1 MATSDDSSRT
11 VRTVSISPDGEIHH
25 VRQMMTCWLLA
36 GRHLTP
42 SRQSCWQQR
51 KPTLFKRPSLP
62 PSLPPSPP
70 LPSQCPSTPVRHS
83 HESNDRN
90 SRRRFLRRGYFG
102 DAAQIGTQY
111 RQRREE
117 AGSPRKEGKEG
128 RRTNVD
134 DLSSSS

>member
-1 MATSDDSSRT
+1 MSPLMA
-11 VRTVSISPDGEIHH
+11 EIPEIVAPPPIIDRLVLHI
-25 VRQMMTCWLLA
+25 W
-36 GRHLTP
+36 
-42 SRQSCWQQR
+42 
-51 KPTLFKRPSLP
+51 PTLPHLSLP